1 MPFTILLIIA
11 KSVSKIGSA
20 KTSIGAINTTSV
32 TVLATPRIEIVAK
45 LNPKNCAPTS
55 PINVLAGFRLNGK
68 KPPIAPAKAVIKIID
83 INGESFVENIISKLM
98 QDISDTPEDKPS
110 NPSIK
115 LIAFVIPTIQP
126 IVSIKFKTG

>member
-11 KSVSKIGSA
+11 NNVSNIGRA
-20 KTSIGAINTTSV
+20 RTSIGAINTTSV
-32 TVLATPRIEIVAK
+32 TVFATPRIEIVAK

-55 PINVLAGFRLNGK
+55 PINVFAGFTLNGK

-98 QDISDTPEDKPS
+98 QDISDTPEDRPS
-110 NPSIK
+110 SPSIK